1 MDYEQW
7 REILIAVNDDVEGC
21 EDLNNGEGLN
31 EVNVIEKIKEKLRTE
46 YLNVYEKWQ
55 KNGFHVNY
63 PFRVVYNSDSP
74 EKKIYKQTL
83 LRLAAHNNLEKL
95 TSALEVKGGKIHPE
109 GELYSWNALYAA
121 VFCINKEVIDSILR
135 AGEIQINARDKDD
148 KTLLHLAAEKDTIGA
163 VKVLIDKGADLN
175 ARDQD
180 GKTPLHL
187 AAERNKI
194 GAVKILIEEEADLNA
209 RDKNG
214 RTPLHFAASNG
225 NADIVE
231 ILMDKG
237 DYINVIDKDDRIPLH
252 LAAESGNAS
261 TIEVLVD
268 RGADL
273 KAKDRDDR
281 IPLHLAAENG
291 NVGTIKALIR
301 KRVDL
306 NARDKNGRTP
316 LHLAAK
322 NDKVEIVNILIKKG
336 ANINAQ
342 DENGKTALQI
352 ADRNARD
359 ALIAIIEKRAMI
371 KGVINDCFR
380 VLTTVVV
387 FAIVCTML
395 AAYAM
400 YESKNNTKMEGL
412 TLESVY
418 DLKEGK
424 N

>member
-7 REILIAVNDDVEGC
+7 REILIAVNDD
-21 EDLNNGEGLN
+21 GESLD
-31 EVNVIEKIKEKLRTE
+31 EANVIEKIKEKLRVE
-46 YLNVYEKWQ
+46 YPNVYEKWQ
-55 KNGFHVNY
+55 KNGFHINY

-83 LRLAAHNNLEKL
+83 LRLAINNNLKNL
-95 TSALEVKGGKIHPE
+95 TSALEVKGGKIHPA

-148 KTLLHLAAEKDTIGA
+148 KTLLHLASEKDTVGA
-163 VKVLIDKGADLN
+163 IKVLIDKGADLN
-175 ARDQD
+175 ARDKD

-194 GAVKILIEEEADLNA
+194 DAVKILMDEEADLNA

-214 RTPLHFAASNG
+214 RTPLHFAAGNG

-237 DYINVIDKDDRIPLH
+237 DYINVIDKDDKIPLH
-252 LAAESGNAS
+252 LAAESGNAG
-261 TIEVLVD
+261 TIEVLIE

-273 KAKDRDDR
+273 NARDKDER

-291 NVGTIKALIR
+291 NAGTIKALIS
-301 KRVDL
+301 KRADL

-322 NDKVEIVNILIKKG
+322 NDKVDIVNILINKG
-336 ANINAQ
+336 ANINVQ
-342 DENGKTALQI
+342 DESGKTSVQI

-359 ALIAIIEKRAMI
+359 ALIAIIKRRATI

-380 VLTTVVV
+380 ILTTIVV

-400 YESKNNTKMEGL
+400 YESNADKNSTKIEGL
-412 TLESVY
+412 TLESLY